1 MTRWDW
7 GQDLFEWM
15 EYYLKGIGERPAL
28 HAQIQRNDGQWRIE
42 ETWPPL
48 DAMWETPSCDA
59 QGSVGS
65 SSSVLVA
72 CEAVSMDRD
81 THISGLPT
89 LHLEVTPSFDGGQ
102 IFAELRDA
110 ETGLRFGH
118 ATMDVRY
125 HAGGYDAQTV
135 VPFSSVTMLMEFQ
148 GMDVILPAGHALEIV
163 LTQSGEDYLP
173 PACSNACPITV
184 NSGTLSIPTIVREA
198 ANVLITPQGEDAANN
213 A

>member
-1 MTRWDW
+1 M
-7 GQDLFEWM
+7 
-15 EYYLKGIGERPAL
+15 
-28 HAQIQRNDGQWRIE
+28 
-42 ETWPPL
+42 
-48 DAMWETPSCDA
+48 
-59 QGSVGS
+59 
-65 SSSVLVA
+65 
-72 CEAVSMDRD
+72 SMDRD

-89 LHLEVTPSFDGGQ
+89 LHLDVTPSFDGGQ

-135 VPFSSVTMLMEFQ
+135 VPFAPITMLMEFQ

-163 LTQSGEDYLP
+163 LTQTGEDYLP

-184 NSGTLSIPTIVREA
+184 NSGELTLPTIERDGST
-198 ANVLITPQGEDAANN
+198 VLVTPQGADAANN
-213 A
+213 Q